1 MAKGYGQACPI
12 AKAAEV
18 ICERWTPLVL
28 RELMNGSRY
37 YNEIAA
43 GVPLMSRTLLA
54 QRLRELQDAGVI
66 VGAPKSRGRGREY
79 RLTDAGEAIRPI
91 IESLGM
97 WSQRWGGADI
107 DLGDIDDKFLP
118 WGLRRILRATLV
130 GKRRLVL
137 RLDFHGVKGSR
148 VARRSWWLVIGAE
161 DVDVCFKDP
170 GHEVDATITADL
182 LTFVRVLLGREP
194 LADALRGRAI
204 RFDGPRE
211 IVREIPGWFYLDGRY
226 MKAMGIAAASPTPD
240 FRPLPG
246 DHTRT

>member
-1 MAKGYGQACPI
+1 MRRGYGQACPI

-28 RELMNGSRY
+28 RELMNGSCH

-43 GVPLMSRTLLA
+43 GLPLMSRTLLA
-54 QRLRELQDAGVI
+54 RRLRELQDAGVI
-66 VGAPKSRGRGREY
+66 VSAPKRNGHGSEY
-79 RLTDAGEAIRPI
+79 QLTPAGEAIRPI

-107 DLGDIDDKFLP
+107 DLGDVDDKFLP
-118 WGLRRILRATLV
+118 WGLRRILRSTLV

-148 VARRSWWLVIGAE
+148 VARRSWWVVVGAE

-170 GHEVDATITADL
+170 GFEVEAAVSADL
-182 LTFVRVLLGREP
+182 ATFVRVLLGREP
-194 LADALRGRAI
+194 LARALRERTI

-211 IVREIPGWFYLDGRY
+211 LVRQLPGWLYLDGRY
-226 MKAMGIAAASPTPD
+226 MKGLGISTAS
-240 FRPLPG
+240 
-246 DHTRT
+246 